1 MLNGILYHFINDMRK
16 NPVFHLYGE
25 YMIIT
30 KIEKQKKNNKRSSVF
45 LDDKFAFGIDDFDL
59 FKLKLKVGI
68 EISNEELENIR
79 NTVIFTAAKE
89 YAVQLTT
96 RSSYTKKTI
105 IEKLKMRDY
114 DDFIID
120 KTIAFLEEYKLVDD
134 FDYVS
139 KLNNIDLKYKE
150 SEFNIIVDNLIIN
163 KNDKL
168 SITGKSGQGKTSV
181 INLILGNISTYK
193 GTINIDDYN
202 IKDARLDIGVVSQ
215 EIELFNMSITNT
227 SKSLYQINNLKS
239 I

>member
-134 FDYVS
+134 FDYARRYI
-139 KLNNIDLKYKE
+139 NDAYKYKNYGTQKIKYE
-150 SEFNIIVDNLIIN
+150 LIKKGISSDIIDDVLSSIDTDIIEEENILPLAI
-163 KNDKL
+163 KKL
-168 SITGKSGQGKTSV
+168 SGNFEYKNIMKTKRFLLSKGYSYE
-181 INLILGNISTYK
+181 IIDFTISK
-193 GTINIDDYN
+193 I
-202 IKDARLDIGVVSQ
+202 IKEG
-215 EIELFNMSITNT
+215 EC
-227 SKSLYQINNLKS
+227 
-239 I
+239 